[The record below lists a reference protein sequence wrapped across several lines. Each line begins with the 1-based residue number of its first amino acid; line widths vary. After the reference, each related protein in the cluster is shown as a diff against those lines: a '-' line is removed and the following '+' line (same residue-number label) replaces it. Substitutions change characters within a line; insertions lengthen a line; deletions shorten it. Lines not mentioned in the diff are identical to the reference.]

1 MITSEEQ
8 ATSLREAIE
17 LARARPATAESILR
31 LRALA
36 SMQGTMIEGAIAV
49 AFESRA
55 SGHRNEARGFLR
67 ELHDNYSLAL
77 RQAVAEDV
85 GAKQMGKV
93 KRWERIKGA
102 GRRAWR
108 WVRLLV
114 GR

>member
-17 LARARPATAESILR
+17 LARARPATPESILR

-67 ELHDNYSLAL
+67 ELHENYSLAL

-85 GAKQMGKV
+85 GAKQYV
-93 KRWERIKGA
+93 WVARWERFKA
-102 GRRAWR
+102 GWRKMLRRMG
-108 WVRLLV
+108 V
-114 GR
+114 